1 MTDFKAIAASL
12 EEWKEYKAQGLKRA
26 LEIGNRGPLR
36 LGPDGRM
43 DQQIVRAYQAQG
55 YYVFEDMVSKG
66 EVAELV
72 KEFDEVLDNAPINE
86 GGITDRHG
94 GPCRFPG
101 YMILTDRP
109 GEEQI
114 VTMLSTR

>member
-72 KEFDEVLDNAPINE
+72 KEFDEVLDNAP
-86 GGITDRHG
+86 
-94 GPCRFPG
+94 
-101 YMILTDRP
+101 
-109 GEEQI
+109 Q
-114 VTMLSTR
+114 